1 MSWEARKVRKDG
13 TVLWVRETGKAMLMK
28 ERPVILIVCEDITE
42 RKRLENRLAEAQ
54 RISHTGSFAYDVA
67 GRRLIYSSE
76 EHHRLFGFDPAAGM
90 PAPKDWAL
98 RIHPDDRARAVQ
110 TMEQRLRERT
120 DYEVDFRI
128 VLPDGTFKYIHSI
141 SHAVLSP
148 SGDLVEIVG
157 TSTDV
162 TDRRRAEY
170 LTQQVFERSPDLV
183 GILGRGL
190 PVSAGQSDVRDVL
203 GNRGR
208 EGHRDAYP

>member
-1 MSWEARKVRKDG
+1 MAGGFRAQPNHVFHETDRAAIQRNAASCLEQLGQSMSWEARKVRKDG
-13 TVLWVRETGKAMLMK
+13 TVLWVRETGKAILMK

-42 RKRLENRLAEAQ
+42 RKRLENHLAEAQ

-76 EHHRLFGFDPAAGM
+76 EHHRLFGFDPAARM

-98 RIHPDDRARAVQ
+98 RIHPD
-110 TMEQRLRERT
+110 
-120 DYEVDFRI
+120 
-128 VLPDGTFKYIHSI
+128 GTLKYIHSI
-141 SHAVLSP
+141 SHAVSSP
-148 SGDLVEIVG
+148 SRDLVEIVG

-183 GILGRGL
+183 GILGRDYRFRRAN
-190 PVSAGQSDVRDVL
+190 PMY
-203 GNRGR
+203 
-208 EGHRDAYP
+208 ET